1 MIQCLSIP
9 KNYAPLDF
17 VKDTALKYDDINK
30 KVCLIVP
37 TERNLRILAGS
48 GLKYVET
55 YSIATFTNMLQKYNG
70 VIMPDN
76 LRPFYL
82 KRAVERLSD
91 IEKLTVFKST
101 DEEFYNNFIAFAQ
114 SASNIFAFYR
124 ELFAEMI
131 DTSDLVKAG
140 MYTDYEKQISTL
152 NLLWQKYIEAVHADG
167 YIDSWET
174 YSKIELNEDIL
185 NMYDDYIFLIG
196 GFLTKYEIER
206 IKKIAETKNVILI
219 FNYYGKKTHQHIKYE
234 KLFGTDSLVDKE
246 VKDFNSQNLQIFA
259 CSSSISQYEMIINQA
274 VLFHEKNNIEYDKMA
289 VIVPDDRYKS
299 FFIKYDKYRMFD
311 ISSGDDITGRKFY
324 SILENAVDI
333 KNSLTDVVKIKQLL
347 DFYSIDDILKENKE
361 TYYYLEELIE
371 KERIYISFDEFKK
384 LPFFSDILSD
394 IINADEYMLL
404 KDAVTVFK
412 NTLLKLKDVL
422 VFEDVEIIDTLN
434 LMDELYLIYNNI
446 HEKILFSECAYLILS
461 EISKIPVE
469 IAKKVIA
476 VTGLLESRN
485 MAYDVVF
492 IPYMLEEAFPP
503 KSAKDL
509 FMNTEMRKQLTLPA
523 YTDRENLM
531 KNYLLQIMEQAKVT
545 VISYPKANDDT
556 RRSSFIEE
564 LVINNNIKLQKYSP
578 DYIKLLKNIG
588 QKYESYEDIIIS
600 KNDNTIEKIKSLTL
614 SASSINT
621 YLTCSLKFYF
631 QYILKVTGSYEP
643 AKHIDSRMIGSAIHN
658 ALNELH
664 NRKIYPD
671 NKNYTEELKKEYI
684 KNISQ
689 YDLYKYNKADRFIAN
704 RILENIEKIAE
715 EEKIRYNDG
724 FKNIE
729 REKKFITKF
738 NNFKIAGF
746 IDKVEYK
753 KDNTIAI
760 TDYKYIDI
768 DKIYKK
774 IINDKKNIEDIPDVQ
789 LPLYAL
795 YFDIEHKKI
804 PDEVNYFSIKED
816 FKYINGFP
824 MERYEDFK
832 DFLELLLNELID
844 KKQPFIMTETK
855 SDCRNCDYK
864 NICGR

>member
-1 MIQCLSIP
+1 MIQCLSVP

-37 TERNLRILAGS
+37 TERNLRVLAGS

-55 YSIATFTNMLQKYNG
+55 YSISTFTNLLQKYSG

-82 KRAVERLSD
+82 RRAVERLSD
-91 IEKLTVFKST
+91 TEKLTVFKS
-101 DEEFYNNFIAFAQ
+101 DNEEFYNNFIAFAQ

-131 DTSDLVKAG
+131 DTHELVKAG
-140 MYTDYEKQISTL
+140 MYTDYENQINTL

-174 YSKIELNEDIL
+174 YSKIELNEDVL
-185 NMYDDYIFLIG
+185 NMYDNYIFLIG

-206 IKKIAETKNVILI
+206 IKKIAETKNVIII

-246 VKDFNSQNLQIFA
+246 IKDFNSQNLQILT
-259 CSSSISQYEMIINQA
+259 CSSSISQYEMIINKA
-274 VLFHEKNNIEYDKMA
+274 VLFHEKNNIDYQKMA
-289 VIVPDDRYKS
+289 VIVPDDSYKS
-299 FFIKYDKYRMFD
+299 FFIKYDKYKMFD

-324 SILENAVDI
+324 SILESAVDI
-333 KNSLTDVVKIKQLL
+333 KNNLTDIVEIKQLL
-347 DFYSIDDILKENKE
+347 DFYSIKDLLDENRK
-361 TYYYLEELIE
+361 TYQYLESLIDRD
-371 KERIYISFDEFKK
+371 KKYISFEELRK
-384 LPFFSDILSD
+384 LPVFSDTVSH
-394 IINADEYMLL
+394 IINANERILL
-404 KDAVTVFK
+404 KDAVTIFK
-412 NTLLKLKDVL
+412 NTLLKLKDIL
-422 VFEDVEIIDTLN
+422 VFEDVEITDTLN

-446 HEKILFSECAYLILS
+446 DEKILFSECAYLILS

-469 IAKKVIA
+469 IDKKVIA

-509 FMNTEMRKQLTLPA
+509 FMNTEMRKQLDLPA

-531 KNYLLQIMEQAKVT
+531 KNYLLQIMEQAKMT
-545 VISYPKANDDT
+545 VISYPKTNDDT

-564 LVINNNIKLQKYSP
+564 LIINYGIKNQKYSP
-578 DYIKLLKNIG
+578 EYIKLLKNSSI
-588 QKYESYEDIIIS
+588 KYDTYEDIVIY
-600 KNDNTIEKIKSLTL
+600 KNDNTIEKIKSLNI
-614 SASSINT
+614 SASSINI
-621 YLTCSLKFYF
+621 YLKCSLKYYF
-631 QYILKVTGSYEP
+631 QYILQIYGKYEP
-643 AKHIDSRMIGSAIHN
+643 AKHIDSRMTGTAIHN
-658 ALNELH
+658 ALSELH

-689 YDLYKYNKADRFIAN
+689 YDLYIYNKADRFVAN
-704 RILENIEKIAE
+704 KILENIEMIAE
-715 EEKIRYNDG
+715 KEKERYNSG
-724 FKNIE
+724 FTTIE
-729 REKKFITKF
+729 REKKLITRF
-738 NNFKIAGF
+738 NNFNIVGYA
-746 IDKVEYK
+746 DKVEYK
-753 KDNTIAI
+753 NNNVIAI
-760 TDYKYIDI
+760 TDYKYMDSS
-768 DKIYKK
+768 KINEKILSSKK
-774 IINDKKNIEDIPDVQ
+774 FISEIQDVQ

-795 YFDIEHKKI
+795 YFDIEYKKL

-816 FKYINGFP
+816 FQYISGFS
-824 MERYEDFK
+824 MDRYYDFK
-832 DFLELLLNELID
+832 DFFKSLLDELIN
-844 KKQPFIMTETK
+844 KEKPFIMTDNK
-855 SDCRNCDYK
+855 SECRYCDYK
-864 NICGR
+864 DICGR

>member
-1 MIQCLSIP
+1 MIQCLSVP

-37 TERNLRILAGS
+37 TERNIRVLAGS

-55 YSIATFTNMLQKYNG
+55 YSISVFTNLLQKYSG

-91 IEKLTVFKST
+91 IEKLTVFKSD

-131 DTSDLVKAG
+131 DTNELVKAG
-140 MYTDYEKQISTL
+140 MYTDYENQINTL
-152 NLLWQKYIEAVHADG
+152 NLLWQKYLEAVHADG
-167 YIDSWET
+167 YIDSWEA
-174 YSKIELNEDIL
+174 YSNIELNEDVL

-206 IKKIAETKNVILI
+206 IKKIAETKNVIII

-234 KLFGTDSLVDKE
+234 KLFGTDSLIDKE
-246 VKDFNSQNLQIFA
+246 VKDFNSKNLQIFT

-274 VLFHEKNNIEYDKMA
+274 VLFHEKNNIDYQKMA
-289 VIVPDDRYKS
+289 VIVPDDSYKS
-299 FFIKYDKYRMFD
+299 FFIKYDKYKMFD

-324 SILENAVDI
+324 SILESAVDI
-333 KNSLTDVVKIKQLL
+333 KNNLTDIVEIKQLL
-347 DFYSIDDILKENKE
+347 DFYSIKDIFDKNKNEYYDLKNLIENDKK
-361 TYYYLEELIE
+361 YISIEEL
-371 KERIYISFDEFKK
+371 RK
-384 LPFFSDILSD
+384 LPVFSDIVSQ
-394 IINADEYMLL
+394 IIDADERLLL
-404 KDAVTVFK
+404 KDAVTIFK
-412 NTLLKLKDVL
+412 NTLLKLKETIL
-422 VFEDVEIIDTLN
+422 FEDVEITDTLN

-446 HEKILFSECAYLILS
+446 DEKILFSECAYFILS
-461 EISKIPVE
+461 EISKVPVE
-469 IAKKVIA
+469 IEKKVIA

-509 FMNTEMRKQLTLPA
+509 FMNTEMRKQLDLPA

-531 KNYLLQIMEQAKVT
+531 KNYLLQIMEQAKIT
-545 VISYPKANDDT
+545 VISYPEKTDDT

-564 LVINNNIKLQKYSP
+564 LIINYGIKTQKYSP
-578 DYIKLLKNIG
+578 DYIKLLHSNTINYK
-588 QKYESYEDIIIS
+588 SYDDIVIE
-600 KNDNTIEKIKSLTL
+600 KNDNTIAKIKSLKI

-621 YLTCSLKFYF
+621 YLQCSLKFYF
-631 QYILKVTGSYEP
+631 QYILKVTGTYEP
-643 AKHIDSRMIGSAIHN
+643 AKHIDNRMTGIAIHN

-664 NRKIYPD
+664 NKKIYPD
-671 NKNYTEELKKEYI
+671 NKSYTEELKKEYL

-689 YDLYKYNKADRFIAN
+689 YDLYKYNKADRFVAHT
-704 RILENIEKIAE
+704 ILENIEKIAE
-715 EEKIRYNDG
+715 KEIERYNSG
-724 FKNIE
+724 FTTIE
-729 REKKFITKF
+729 REKKLAANF
-738 NNFKIAGF
+738 NNFNIVGYA
-746 IDKVEYK
+746 DKVEYK
-753 KDNTIAI
+753 NNNIIAI
-760 TDYKYIDI
+760 TDYKYMDVNKINQKVIKEKNDI
-768 DKIYKK
+768 S
-774 IINDKKNIEDIPDVQ
+774 DIPDVQ

-795 YFDIEHKKI
+795 FFDIEYNKL

-816 FKYINGFP
+816 FKYISGFP
-824 MERYEDFK
+824 MDRYNDFK
-832 DFLELLLNELID
+832 EFFKSLLDELIN
-844 KKQPFIMTETK
+844 KEQPFIMTENK
-855 SDCRNCDYK
+855 SECRYCDYK
-864 NICGR
+864 DICGR